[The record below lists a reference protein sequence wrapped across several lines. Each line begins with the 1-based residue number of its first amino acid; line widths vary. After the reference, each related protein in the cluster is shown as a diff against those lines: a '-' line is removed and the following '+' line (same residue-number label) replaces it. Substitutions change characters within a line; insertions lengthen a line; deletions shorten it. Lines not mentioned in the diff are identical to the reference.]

1 MRSKLWKVI
10 AVAMAAAM
18 LACVSA
24 GCAKNE
30 SKTQDSSAASVT
42 STESKAEE
50 SKADESKADESKADE
65 SKADESKE
73 DESKADESK
82 ADESKADESKADESK
97 PDESTPDE
105 STEENSTEESAEGS
119 EEESTEDSDVNTA
132 DFTAEDIVGNWEFNV
147 GDSYSGLILGE
158 DGSAVARYIN
168 GFSLGGT
175 WELNDGVIAVKIAGG
190 VQNFTFADGK
200 LVDNNGLEMLRVESL
215 GVEDKTDEIVAQA
228 AVTGSWVCETEN
240 GVVTV
245 KLEEGGTGT
254 YSVGDTTFTATWEVE
269 NGGLDLHV
277 EGGLQRLVVGISS
290 DTNIVFVDSETGLPF
305 NQVQ

>member
-30 SKTQDSSAASVT
+30 SKTQDSSAAPVT
-42 STESKAEE
+42 STE

-65 SKADESKE
+65 SKADESKA

-119 EEESTEDSDVNTA
+119 EEESAEDSDVNTA

-200 LVDNNGLEMLRVESL
+200 LVDNNGLEMLSVESL

>member
-1 MRSKLWKVI
+1 M
-10 AVAMAAAM
+10 
-18 LACVSA
+18 
-24 GCAKNE
+24 
-30 SKTQDSSAASVT
+30 
-42 STESKAEE
+42 
-50 SKADESKADESKADE
+50 
-65 SKADESKE
+65 
-73 DESKADESK
+73 
-82 ADESKADESKADESK
+82 
-97 PDESTPDE
+97 
-105 STEENSTEESAEGS
+105 
-119 EEESTEDSDVNTA
+119 
-132 DFTAEDIVGNWEFNV
+132 
-147 GDSYSGLILGE
+147 
-158 DGSAVARYIN
+158 ARYIN

>member
-42 STESKAEE
+42 STESKA
-50 SKADESKADESKADE
+50 DESKA
-65 SKADESKE
+65 

-119 EEESTEDSDVNTA
+119 EEESTEESAEDSDVNTA

-190 VQNFTFADGK
+190 VQNFTFTDGK

-269 NGGLDLHV
+269 NGGLNLHV